1 MSSFKVEVVPVQLEK
16 HENADT
22 LSIAKVY
29 GWNCVVRTDDF
40 KNATLGAYIPLDSI
54 VPDQP
59 EWGFLKGHRRIR
71 TSKLRGIISQG
82 LLVPARPHW
91 KLGDNVAEELGIV
104 KYEQSEPPISLGQN
118 DDQVSAPSTFYKY
131 TDIENWKNYPNIIN
145 DGEDVVVTE
154 KLHGSNWRAAILDDV
169 FYVGTHRTAR
179 KYNPD
184 NIYWKVAIKYDIEKK
199 LRAAFPSDNG
209 AFILYGE
216 VFGRVQDLRYGLNN
230 DVDLR
235 IFDVFSGGRYYDYE
249 YLLRLCD
256 ELSLPTVP
264 ILYHGPFN
272 NDVLKLANGQAFQGG
287 HIREG
292 VVVKPVIERWDK
304 EVGRVILKCISD
316 DYLLR
321 KKGTEYH

>member
-1 MSSFKVEVVPVQLEK
+1 MSSWKVEVVPVQLEK

-59 EWGFLKGHRRIR
+59 EWAFLKGHRRIR
-71 TSKLRGIISQG
+71 SSKIRGTISQG
-82 LLVPARPHW
+82 LLIPAKPHW
-91 KLGDNVAEELGIV
+91 KLGDNVTEELGIV
-104 KYEQSEPPISLGQN
+104 KYEQPEPSISLGQN
-118 DDQVSAPSTFYKY
+118 DDQVAAPSTFHKY
-131 TDIENWKNYPNIIN
+131 TDIENWKSYPDIIK
-145 DGEDVVVTE
+145 DGEEVCVSE
-154 KLHGSNWRAAILDDV
+154 KLHGSNSRFAIVDGV

-199 LRAAFPSDNG
+199 LRAFLPNDHCV
-209 AFILYGE
+209 FILYGE

-235 IFDVFSGGRYYDYE
+235 IFDISNNGHYFGYKDFPH
-249 YLLRLCD
+249 LCNV
-256 ELSLPTVP
+256 LSLPTVP
-264 ILYHGPFN
+264 LLYQGPFN

-292 VVVKPVIERWDK
+292 VVIKPAVERWDK
-304 EVGRVILKCISD
+304 NVGRVILKCISD